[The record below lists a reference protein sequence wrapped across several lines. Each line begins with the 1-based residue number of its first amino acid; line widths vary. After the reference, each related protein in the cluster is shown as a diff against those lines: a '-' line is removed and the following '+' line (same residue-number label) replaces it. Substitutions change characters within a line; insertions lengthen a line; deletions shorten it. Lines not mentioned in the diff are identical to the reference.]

1 MFNDFKYNKVN
12 NRLQFN
18 IKDIDVSIVNG
29 IRRILISDI
38 PILGFI
44 GEGPELSIEMVQ
56 NKSPLNNEIMTNRIS
71 LIPIHFSE
79 EETEGFNEEKDTYV
93 CELNIENQE
102 ADILN
107 VYSSDI
113 IVYKDNI
120 KLKAGDNN
128 RLFPKNAITKESVLI
143 TRLKKD
149 EKLHF
154 KATVKKRTGKFHTC
168 FSAVSGCTYYFDYIE
183 DKSKDTIENQKN
195 YHKNKDG
202 YPKTLVFSFEVINSL
217 SHRYLISKAIKV
229 IMEKLNIIISALES
243 QTQDKIESVKLVDNS
258 CEFIFN
264 SEDDTIGNILQS
276 YIHDTYVKTGK
287 NIFTGKKC
295 MYVGYIC
302 PHPLQD
308 IMTMKITLEEQTD
321 IKIFKT
327 FLGVVCDNL
336 NEYLNNILNEWY
348 KETLSLDNK

>member
-1 MFNDFKYNKVN
+1 MFYDFRYDKLN

-29 IRRILISDI
+29 IRRTLISDI
-38 PILGFI
+38 PILAFI
-44 GEGPELSIEMVQ
+44 GEGPELSIEMIH
-56 NKSPLNNEIMTNRIS
+56 NKSPLNNEIMTNRIC

-79 EETEGFNEEKDTYV
+79 EETEGFNEDKDSYI
-93 CELNIENQE
+93 CELNVENE
-102 ADILN
+102 ESDMLN

-113 IVYKDNI
+113 VVYKDNV
-120 KLKAGDNN
+120 KLKSIDNN
-128 RLFPKNAITKESVLI
+128 RLFPKNIVTKESVLI

-154 KATVKKRTGKFHTC
+154 KAFVKKRTAKFHTC
-168 FSAVSGCTYYFDYIE
+168 FSPVSGCTYYFDYNE
-183 DKSKDTIENQKN
+183 DKSKDTIINQQNYLKKN
-195 YHKNKDG
+195 DG
-202 YPKTLVFSFEVINSL
+202 SPKSFVFSFEIINSL

-229 IMEKLNIIISALES
+229 IMDKLNTITSALES
-243 QTQDKIESVKLVDNS
+243 QTQDKISSIKLTNNT

-264 SEDDTIGNILQS
+264 SEDDTIGNILHS

-287 NIFTGKKC
+287 NTFTGKKC
-295 MYVGYIC
+295 MYAGYIC

-321 IKIFKT
+321 VKIFKT

-336 NEYLNNILNEWY
+336 NEHLNNILNEWY